1 MSPLTQGQ
9 LTRVVSTAD
18 KYTIQK
24 DFSYDIQGR
33 RLSESKKVSHS
44 TDTLCSSAADL
55 PCQSLTSWAYD
66 NLGGLVSTT
75 HPDGTTIMNEYIGG
89 TSLLRKIKTS
99 STDYVT
105 YSDYTINA
113 QPSSMVYSNGVS
125 TRYKYSSN
133 TYLRRLKVEMT
144 EPADPNT
151 PGSSP
156 RKRSLLHYRY
166 SFDLLG
172 NVKFTEDRVR
182 YSPNVRIPRRLD
194 YHYDN
199 LNRLTSVDQRIQREE
214 SRDYFSYSF
223 KKNHLVDINEGLKKR
238 LCYNA
243 DCTSDSSNGT
253 SKPHHERV
261 LNASDSYVQNSD
273 TYTFVWSAGGNLLS
287 KSNTTNGATTYTY
300 DAQNMLRTLT
310 ASGGK
315 KTSHY
320 YDESGQ
326 RFLKAYK
333 ETTSSPEIR
342 TYYLSPSFELREKW
356 SGGSKTAFQ
365 STLYI
370 AGADGQRAVSKTTGS
385 YLLAQMRSNQN
396 YRLAGMY
403 NNASLE
409 GLLFKAKHIMLGVY
423 YETSFARVLYLSF
436 VLLSIFLVLCLAVY
450 YHKYSEFSLLN
461 SVTSA
466 FMVLMVISAFS
477 CGSQTYVS
485 VDEGDPKYGYSLMGD
500 TSGGLPMGTYYY
512 HGNHLGS
519 ASLVTNSSGREVMRI
534 SYTPYG
540 AIEQG
545 YSGRIGCSMGTVD
558 TSYED
563 CTGGWTKLYDVTE
576 GANAGV
582 THKFTGQEYDP
593 ENSLYYYNA
602 RYYDPSIGI
611 FTTAD
616 TIIPDESDPLSY
628 NRHMYVRGNP
638 INYTDPSG
646 HCFII
651 CLISLGIAAVFAVTA
666 VSAGV
671 ESLVTGESFV
681 STFKKHIN
689 GVTAAVGS
697 LILAPVALNPLLT
710 GIISEL
716 SGGSF
721 EEGFAAGLGNLG
733 LAIGTF
739 GGSIVVSAVNA
750 YAAGYYGIYGRNERG
765 NNDYFLD
772 HTVAQGTTAIG
783 TVAALTHLAEGGKFE
798 KELSRGTGSFMYSNT
813 SFSRSNSVGNVI
825 GLSKEDSALLGTA
838 KGKRVLRHE
847 LVHSRQYRRGGLFN
861 LARLGLEYFGAYGSD
876 PYNRPGTLENEAK
889 TIADNGLR
897 PWYFKN
903 LDDRFF

>member
-1 MSPLTQGQ
+1 MSPLAQGQ

-133 TYLRRLKVEMT
+133 NTYLRRLKVEMT

-223 KKNHLVDINEGLKKR
+223 KKNRLVDINEGLKKR

-253 SKPHHERV
+253 TKPHHERV

-540 AIEQG
+540 AIEQE
-545 YSGRIGCSMGTVD
+545 YSGRIGCSTGTVD

-563 CTGGWTKLYDVTE
+563 CTGRWNKLYDVTE

-646 HCFII
+646 HGVCFWKAWCDAYNSGGFTKAWNDNIAKPIKQAFTWTYNNII
-651 CLISLGIAAVFAVTA
+651 KPIGYGLAAVVLA
-666 VSAGV
+666 
-671 ESLVTGESFV
+671 FV
-681 STFKKHIN
+681 AI
-689 GVTAAVGS
+689 
-697 LILAPVALNPLLT
+697 NPLLT
-710 GIISEL
+710 GIIAAGN
-716 SGGSF
+716 GGDF
-721 EEGFAAGLGNLG
+721 WEGFGAGLGNLG
-733 LAIGTF
+733 LAI
-739 GGSIVVSAVNA
+739 
-750 YAAGYYGIYGRNERG
+750 
-765 NNDYFLD
+765 L
-772 HTVAQGTTAIG
+772 
-783 TVAALTHLAEGGKFE
+783 
-798 KELSRGTGSFMYSNT
+798 
-813 SFSRSNSVGNVI
+813 
-825 GLSKEDSALLGTA
+825 
-838 KGKRVLRHE
+838 
-847 LVHSRQYRRGGLFN
+847 
-861 LARLGLEYFGAYGSD
+861 
-876 PYNRPGTLENEAK
+876 
-889 TIADNGLR
+889 
-897 PWYFKN
+897 
-903 LDDRFF
+903 